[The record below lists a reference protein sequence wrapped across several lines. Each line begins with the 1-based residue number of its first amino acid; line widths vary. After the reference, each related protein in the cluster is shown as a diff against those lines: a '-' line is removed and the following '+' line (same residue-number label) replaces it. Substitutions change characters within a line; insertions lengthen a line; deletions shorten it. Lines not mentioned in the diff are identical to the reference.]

1 MSVRLCVCVD
11 CNIHIHIYCIPII
24 IIFKWTCF
32 TWNLIKYL
40 YLRLPRMSYTAD
52 DPFIIWQKKKKE
64 KWMDICFIFQ
74 TQTILLFTEH
84 RRKKKKKN
92 IHELNYLLATM
103 STIIDIKWQIKIR
116 TPYLNRIM
124 NSISRTLLHS
134 WNLRLI
140 KFSIINAKLS
150 VREVLFIRHNTQL
163 KASWAES

>member
-1 MSVRLCVCVD
+1 MFHVKFNKIFISSLATHVVHRGWS
-11 CNIHIHIYCIPII
+11 IY
-24 IIFKWTCF
+24 
-32 TWNLIKYL
+32 YL
-40 YLRLPRMSYTAD
+40 T
-52 DPFIIWQKKKKE
+52 KKKKE